1 NYTGSLRSHNIVST
15 TGELA
20 NCRSTPD
27 LRNCRAQRNQP
38 TTLNHVTPRLSSRG
52 VHGGSQNLFPFCHSN
67 RRVVAE
73 IRRRPHSGTPAAEGP
88 TSPKHVRI
96 PLTNTSDG
104 LELTCRFQGEQC
116 RRRKI
121 RCSGGQPCVYCQDR
135 APRDCL
141 YRVKNRDRPRKVT
154 AEHRQPSPAQENAS
168 SVNDIESTPF
178 ARCLCHITRLM
189 RFHFF
194 TSHQSSINVKRN
206 YKDSDRFPQEE
217 LDRGLTAVHH
227 PGMEDSTQLFYGPTS
242 NFAFIQQIHRGVL
255 LKAAEKQASN
265 VLDQFVQRSIFFGT
279 PSRIDLTTGS
289 VNDVSYPDAL
299 ALITNYNTTTHNLLP
314 FFAEG
319 ELEQLVRELYSVE
332 PLSAQP
338 SQKRA
343 ITLAV
348 LALGALS
355 TPRTS
360 VAEAFYAQAKVCAAP
375 FEDAVTLT
383 MIQFSLL
390 CADYQCN
397 LGRPNSTYMQ
407 LGAACRR
414 AFAFGLHKEG
424 ATSRLREDEFKKRRV
439 TMWCLYFYERHSS
452 LQIAD
457 ISSGP
462 LDDQSLVSCLARMAN
477 IVERDVGSMYEGGPH
492 TLQELYHAADKA
504 HHNLREFGET
514 LRIGS
519 RNMFPSLPPACDNIA
534 TLQFHNLYY
543 LSVLLIFRP
552 FLIAE
557 SALRTKSS
565 SAPGEMWLRQAC
577 RCAIDAAQDYLVFAS
592 GLLKSSDICKRPR
605 YTTFFIE
612 SSCAVLLHDVLSHPS
627 KYAYHLEYIQLA
639 TETLESMVHDDP
651 VLNAQRSIR
660 RILQAVERA
669 ISAPSLSSSE
679 TNPSE
684 PASST
689 ATNPQPTSNP
699 SGAVFPNPYGHGT
712 SVQFPSLQ
720 PQAHP
725 TSEDL
730 IYLSDR
736 STSAGIYGNVNAM
749 ATQQG
754 GGGSQAAM
762 QNPSASAAATGAGV
776 GVGAGAAGVAAA
788 PDAQNF
794 FDFDVLATDLYSF
807 FPLDLS
813 AQGI

>member
-1 NYTGSLRSHNIVST
+1 MTLPVVDERSRIRI
-15 TGELA
+15 GL
-20 NCRSTPD
+20 
-27 LRNCRAQRNQP
+27 LKQ
-38 TTLNHVTPRLSSRG
+38 SR
-52 VHGGSQNLFPFCHSN
+52 
-67 RRVVAE
+67 
-73 IRRRPHSGTPAAEGP
+73 
-88 TSPKHVRI
+88 
-96 PLTNTSDG
+96 
-104 LELTCRFQGEQC
+104 
-116 RRRKI
+116 
-121 RCSGGQPCVYCQDR
+121 
-135 APRDCL
+135 
-141 YRVKNRDRPRKVT
+141 
-154 AEHRQPSPAQENAS
+154 
-168 SVNDIESTPF
+168 
-178 ARCLCHITRLM
+178 
-189 RFHFF
+189 FF
-194 TSHQSSINVKRN
+194 TSHQSSINVKRD

-289 VNDVSYPDAL
+289 LNDVSYADAL

-397 LGRPNSTYMQ
+397 LGRPNSAYMQ

-439 TMWCLYFYERHSS
+439 TMWCLYFYERWIALSLGRKSS

-543 LSVLLIFRP
+543 LSILLIFRP

-699 SGAVFPNPYGHGT
+699 LGPSFPNPYGLGT

-749 ATQQG
+749 AAQQG
-754 GGGSQAAM
+754 GGGSQATM
-762 QNPSASAAATGAGV
+762 PNPSSSAAAAGTGA
-776 GVGAGAAGVAAA
+776 GVGAGAAGGIAA

>member
-1 NYTGSLRSHNIVST
+1 MLLVTMVKSQMAV
-15 TGELA
+15 
-20 NCRSTPD
+20 
-27 LRNCRAQRNQP
+27 QP
-38 TTLNHVTPRLSSRG
+38 RIYGIAALSATLNHVNPRLSSRG

-67 RRVVAE
+67 RRIVAE
-73 IRRRPHSGTPAAEGP
+73 IRRRLHSGTPAAEGP

-104 LELTCRFQGEQC
+104 LELTCCFQGEQC

-168 SVNDIESTPF
+168 SSSRREKQDTDRPS
-178 ARCLCHITRLM
+178 
-189 RFHFF
+189 HFF
-194 TSHQSSINVKRN
+194 TSHKSSINVKRD
-206 YKDSDRFPQEE
+206 YKDADHFSQEE

-255 LKAAEKQASN
+255 LKAAEKQASSSSKQTN
-265 VLDQFVQRSIFFGT
+265 EGKRAHSDVLDQFVQRSIFFGT

-289 VNDVSYPDAL
+289 LNDVSYPDAL
-299 ALITNYNTTTHNLLP
+299 ALTTNYNTTTHNLLP

-348 LALGALS
+348 LGLGALS

-360 VAEAFYAQAKVCAAP
+360 VAEALYAQAKVCAAP

-397 LGRPNSTYMQ
+397 LGRPNSAYMQ

-439 TMWCLYFYERHSS
+439 TMWCLYFYERH
-452 LQIAD
+452 IAD

-519 RNMFPSLPPACDNIA
+519 RN
-534 TLQFHNLYY
+534 
-543 LSVLLIFRP
+543 
-552 FLIAE
+552 
-557 SALRTKSS
+557 
-565 SAPGEMWLRQAC
+565 
-577 RCAIDAAQDYLVFAS
+577 
-592 GLLKSSDICKRPR
+592 
-605 YTTFFIE
+605 
-612 SSCAVLLHDVLSHPS
+612 
-627 KYAYHLEYIQLA
+627 
-639 TETLESMVHDDP
+639 
-651 VLNAQRSIR
+651 
-660 RILQAVERA
+660 
-669 ISAPSLSSSE
+669 
-679 TNPSE
+679 
-684 PASST
+684 
-689 ATNPQPTSNP
+689 
-699 SGAVFPNPYGHGT
+699 
-712 SVQFPSLQ
+712 
-720 PQAHP
+720 
-725 TSEDL
+725 
-730 IYLSDR
+730 
-736 STSAGIYGNVNAM
+736 
-749 ATQQG
+749 
-754 GGGSQAAM
+754 
-762 QNPSASAAATGAGV
+762 
-776 GVGAGAAGVAAA
+776 
-788 PDAQNF
+788 
-794 FDFDVLATDLYSF
+794 
-807 FPLDLS
+807 
-813 AQGI
+813 

>member
-1 NYTGSLRSHNIVST
+1 MQTYSRLAFSLSV
-15 TGELA
+15 
-20 NCRSTPD
+20 
-27 LRNCRAQRNQP
+27 
-38 TTLNHVTPRLSSRG
+38 
-52 VHGGSQNLFPFCHSN
+52 F
-67 RRVVAE
+67 
-73 IRRRPHSGTPAAEGP
+73 PAAGEP
-88 TSPKHVRI
+88 TSPKHVRNPHPNI
-96 PLTNTSDG
+96 SDG
-104 LELTCRFQGEQC
+104 SELTCCFQGEQC

-154 AEHRQPSPAQENAS
+154 AEQRQSSPAQENAS
-168 SVNDIESTPF
+168 S
-178 ARCLCHITRLM
+178 
-189 RFHFF
+189 
-194 TSHQSSINVKRN
+194 SSRRENQN
-206 YKDSDRFPQEE
+206 TDRPEE

-242 NFAFIQQIHRGVL
+242 NFAFIQQIHRGL
-255 LKAAEKQASN
+255 RRSKLPTPPSRPTKD

-279 PSRIDLTTGS
+279 PSRIDLTKGS
-289 VNDVSYPDAL
+289 LNDISYPDAL
-299 ALITNYNTTTHNLLP
+299 ALVTNYNTTTHNLLP

-319 ELEQLVRELYSVE
+319 ELEHLVRELYSVE

-383 MIQFSLL
+383 MIQFSLI

-397 LGRPNSTYMQ
+397 LGRPNSAYMQ

-439 TMWCLYFYERHSS
+439 TMWCLYFYERWIALSLGRKSS

-462 LDDQSLVSCLARMAN
+462 LEDQSLVACLSRMAN

-492 TLQELYHAADKA
+492 TLQELYNAADKA

-519 RNMFPSLPPACDNIA
+519 RNMFPSLPPAVDNIA

-543 LSVLLIFRP
+543 LSILLIFRP

-639 TETLESMVHDDP
+639 IETLESMLHDDP

-669 ISAPSLSSSE
+669 ISAPSLPASSSSE
-679 TNPSE
+679 TNPSSE
-684 PASST
+684 PSSSST
-689 ATNPQPTSNP
+689 TNPHPPSTNP
-699 SGAVFPNPYGHGT
+699 SAPVLPNPYGHGT

-736 STSAGIYGNVNAM
+736 STSAGMHGNVNAM
-749 ATQQG
+749 AAQQS
-754 GGGSQAAM
+754 GGGSQPTM
-762 QNPSASAAATGAGV
+762 PNPSSSSAAGTGTGAGV
-776 GVGAGAAGVAAA
+776 GAGVNAAAAGGIAGA

-794 FDFDVLATDLYSF
+794 FDFDVLATDLFSF

-813 AQGI
+813 AQQGI

>member
-1 NYTGSLRSHNIVST
+1 MRQSSGRGANISK
-15 TGELA
+15 A
-20 NCRSTPD
+20 C
-27 LRNCRAQRNQP
+27 
-38 TTLNHVTPRLSSRG
+38 
-52 VHGGSQNLFPFCHSN
+52 
-67 RRVVAE
+67 
-73 IRRRPHSGTPAAEGP
+73 
-88 TSPKHVRI
+88 
-96 PLTNTSDG
+96 
-104 LELTCRFQGEQC
+104 EQC

-154 AEHRQPSPAQENAS
+154 AEQRQSSPAQENAS
-168 SVNDIESTPF
+168 S
-178 ARCLCHITRLM
+178 
-189 RFHFF
+189 
-194 TSHQSSINVKRN
+194 SSRREDQNT
-206 YKDSDRFPQEE
+206 DRPEE

-265 VLDQFVQRSIFFGT
+265 SSKQ
-279 PSRIDLTTGS
+279 
-289 VNDVSYPDAL
+289 
-299 ALITNYNTTTHNLLP
+299 TN
-314 FFAEG
+314 EG
-319 ELEQLVRELYSVE
+319 VE

-397 LGRPNSTYMQ
+397 LGRPNSAYMQ

-439 TMWCLYFYERHSS
+439 TMWCLYFYERWIALSLGRKSS

-462 LDDQSLVSCLARMAN
+462 LEDQSLVACLARMAN

-492 TLQELYHAADKA
+492 TLQELYNAADKA

-519 RNMFPSLPPACDNIA
+519 RNMFPSLPPASDNIA

-543 LSVLLIFRP
+543 LSILLIFRP

-639 TETLESMVHDDP
+639 TETLESMLHDDP

-669 ISAPSLSSSE
+669 ISAPSLPASSSSE
-679 TNPSE
+679 TNPSSE
-684 PASST
+684 PSSSST
-689 ATNPQPTSNP
+689 ANPHPPSTNPSAP
-699 SGAVFPNPYGHGT
+699 GFPNPYGYGT

-736 STSAGIYGNVNAM
+736 STSAGLHGNVNAM
-749 ATQQG
+749 AAQQGSG
-754 GGGSQAAM
+754 GGGSQPAM
-762 QNPSASAAATGAGV
+762 PNPSSSSAGTGAVAGV
-776 GVGAGAAGVAAA
+776 GGGVNTAAAAAGGIAGA

-794 FDFDVLATDLYSF
+794 FDFDVLATDLFSF

-813 AQGI
+813 AQQGI

>member
-1 NYTGSLRSHNIVST
+1 MHPPVVDERIRIRIGLFIEGYYSKPRRSK
-15 TGELA
+15 
-20 NCRSTPD
+20 P
-27 LRNCRAQRNQP
+27 P
-38 TTLNHVTPRLSSRG
+38 
-52 VHGGSQNLFPFCHSN
+52 
-67 RRVVAE
+67 
-73 IRRRPHSGTPAAEGP
+73 IRRSRPT
-88 TSPKHVRI
+88 
-96 PLTNTSDG
+96 
-104 LELTCRFQGEQC
+104 
-116 RRRKI
+116 
-121 RCSGGQPCVYCQDR
+121 
-135 APRDCL
+135 
-141 YRVKNRDRPRKVT
+141 
-154 AEHRQPSPAQENAS
+154 
-168 SVNDIESTPF
+168 
-178 ARCLCHITRLM
+178 
-189 RFHFF
+189 
-194 TSHQSSINVKRN
+194 
-206 YKDSDRFPQEE
+206 KD
-217 LDRGLTAVHH
+217 
-227 PGMEDSTQLFYGPTS
+227 
-242 NFAFIQQIHRGVL
+242 
-255 LKAAEKQASN
+255 

-279 PSRIDLTTGS
+279 PSRIDLTKGS
-289 VNDVSYPDAL
+289 LNDISYPDAL
-299 ALITNYNTTTHNLLP
+299 ALVTNYNTTTHNLLP

-397 LGRPNSTYMQ
+397 LGRPNSAYMQ

-439 TMWCLYFYERHSS
+439 TMWCLYFYERWIALSLGRKSS

-462 LDDQSLVSCLARMAN
+462 LEDQSLVACLARMAN

-519 RNMFPSLPPACDNIA
+519 RNMFPSLPPASDNIA

-543 LSVLLIFRP
+543 LSILLIFRP

-639 TETLESMVHDDP
+639 TETLESMLHDDP

-669 ISAPSLSSSE
+669 ISAPSLPASSSSE
-679 TNPSE
+679 TNPSSE
-684 PASST
+684 PSSSST
-689 ATNPQPTSNP
+689 ANPQPPPTDP
-699 SGAVFPNPYGHGT
+699 SAPVLPNPYGHGT

-720 PQAHP
+720 PQAHA

-736 STSAGIYGNVNAM
+736 STSAGMHGNVNAM
-749 ATQQG
+749 AAQQS
-754 GGGSQAAM
+754 GGGSQPAM
-762 QNPSASAAATGAGV
+762 PNSSTSSAATGTGNGAA
-776 GVGAGAAGVAAA
+776 GVGAGVNAAAAGGIAAA

-794 FDFDVLATDLYSF
+794 FDFDVLATDLFSF

-813 AQGI
+813 AQQGI

>member
-1 NYTGSLRSHNIVST
+1 
-15 TGELA
+15 
-20 NCRSTPD
+20 
-27 LRNCRAQRNQP
+27 
-38 TTLNHVTPRLSSRG
+38 
-52 VHGGSQNLFPFCHSN
+52 
-67 RRVVAE
+67 
-73 IRRRPHSGTPAAEGP
+73 
-88 TSPKHVRI
+88 
-96 PLTNTSDG
+96 
-104 LELTCRFQGEQC
+104 
-116 RRRKI
+116 
-121 RCSGGQPCVYCQDR
+121 
-135 APRDCL
+135 
-141 YRVKNRDRPRKVT
+141 
-154 AEHRQPSPAQENAS
+154 
-168 SVNDIESTPF
+168 
-178 ARCLCHITRLM
+178 
-189 RFHFF
+189 
-194 TSHQSSINVKRN
+194 
-206 YKDSDRFPQEE
+206 
-217 LDRGLTAVHH
+217 
-227 PGMEDSTQLFYGPTS
+227 MEDSTQLFYGPTS

-265 VLDQFVQRSIFFGT
+265 SSKQTNEGKRVISSSCDVLDQFVQRSIFFGT
-279 PSRIDLTTGS
+279 PSRIDLTNGS
-289 VNDVSYPDAL
+289 LNDISYPDAL
-299 ALITNYNTTTHNLLP
+299 ALVTNYNTTTHNLLP

-397 LGRPNSTYMQ
+397 LGRPNSAYMQ

-439 TMWCLYFYERHSS
+439 TMWCLYFYERWIALSLGRKSS

-462 LDDQSLVSCLARMAN
+462 LEDQSLVACLARMAN

-492 TLQELYHAADKA
+492 TLQELYNAADKA

-519 RNMFPSLPPACDNIA
+519 RNMFPSLPPASDNIA

-543 LSVLLIFRP
+543 LSILLIFRP

-639 TETLESMVHDDP
+639 TETLESMLHDDP

-669 ISAPSLSSSE
+669 ISAPSLPASSSSE
-679 TNPSE
+679 TNPSSE
-684 PASST
+684 PSSST
-689 ATNPQPTSNP
+689 ANPHPPSTNPSAP
-699 SGAVFPNPYGHGT
+699 GLPNPYGHGT

-736 STSAGIYGNVNAM
+736 STSAGLHGNVNAM
-749 ATQQG
+749 AAQQG
-754 GGGSQAAM
+754 GGPQQAM
-762 QNPSASAAATGAGV
+762 PNPSSSSAGTGTGTGAGA
-776 GVGAGAAGVAAA
+776 GVSTGVNPAAAAAAAGMAGA

-794 FDFDVLATDLYSF
+794 FDFDVLATDLFSF

-813 AQGI
+813 AQQGI

>member
-1 NYTGSLRSHNIVST
+1 ILVTLVNSQIAVRPRIYGIAALSAADNSESCDPTDFKPRSLAHRD
-15 TGELA
+15 A
-20 NCRSTPD
+20 
-27 LRNCRAQRNQP
+27 
-38 TTLNHVTPRLSSRG
+38 
-52 VHGGSQNLFPFCHSN
+52 NLFPSGLPLK
-67 RRVVAE
+67 RIVAE
-73 IRRRPHSGTPAAEGP
+73 IRRGPESGTSP
-88 TSPKHVRI
+88 TLGNATVQRQRSQHLQSMCGILFHASRPMI
-96 PLTNTSDG
+96 LADFLLS
-104 LELTCRFQGEQC
+104 
-116 RRRKI
+116 
-121 RCSGGQPCVYCQDR
+121 
-135 APRDCL
+135 RDCL

-154 AEHRQPSPAQENAS
+154 AEQRQSSPAQENAS
-168 SVNDIESTPF
+168 S
-178 ARCLCHITRLM
+178 
-189 RFHFF
+189 
-194 TSHQSSINVKRN
+194 SSRRENQN
-206 YKDSDRFPQEE
+206 TDRPEE

-265 VLDQFVQRSIFFGT
+265 SSKQ
-279 PSRIDLTTGS
+279 
-289 VNDVSYPDAL
+289 
-299 ALITNYNTTTHNLLP
+299 TN
-314 FFAEG
+314 EG
-319 ELEQLVRELYSVE
+319 
-332 PLSAQP
+332 
-338 SQKRA
+338 
-343 ITLAV
+343 
-348 LALGALS
+348 
-355 TPRTS
+355 

-397 LGRPNSTYMQ
+397 LGRPNSAYMQ

-439 TMWCLYFYERHSS
+439 TMWCLYFYERWIALSLGRKSS

-462 LDDQSLVSCLARMAN
+462 LEDQSLVACLARMAN

-519 RNMFPSLPPACDNIA
+519 RNMFPSLPPASDNIA

-543 LSVLLIFRP
+543 LSILLIFRP

-639 TETLESMVHDDP
+639 TETLESMLHDDP

-669 ISAPSLSSSE
+669 ISAPSLPASSSSE
-679 TNPSE
+679 TNPSSE
-684 PASST
+684 PSSSST
-689 ATNPQPTSNP
+689 ANPQPPPPDP
-699 SGAVFPNPYGHGT
+699 SAPVLPNPYGHGT

-720 PQAHP
+720 PQAHA

-736 STSAGIYGNVNAM
+736 
-749 ATQQG
+749 
-754 GGGSQAAM
+754 
-762 QNPSASAAATGAGV
+762 
-776 GVGAGAAGVAAA
+776 
-788 PDAQNF
+788 
-794 FDFDVLATDLYSF
+794 
-807 FPLDLS
+807 
-813 AQGI
+813 

>member
-1 NYTGSLRSHNIVST
+1 MTSCNE
-15 TGELA
+15 ELVA
-20 NCRSTPD
+20 
-27 LRNCRAQRNQP
+27 LA
-38 TTLNHVTPRLSSRG
+38 HILSSVTLVNSQIAVQPRIYG
-52 VHGGSQNLFPFCHSN
+52 IAAPFAASDSESRDPTDFKPRNLAHGESKFIPVLPSQQV
-67 RRVVAE
+67 RR
-73 IRRRPHSGTPAAEGP
+73 SGNTEETSLGLASYTRKCDSPVAEGP
-88 TSPKHVRI
+88 TFPKH
-96 PLTNTSDG
+96 
-104 LELTCRFQGEQC
+104 QC

-154 AEHRQPSPAQENAS
+154 AEHRQSSPAQENAS
-168 SVNDIESTPF
+168 SGGRRENQNT
-178 ARCLCHITRLM
+178 
-189 RFHFF
+189 
-194 TSHQSSINVKRN
+194 
-206 YKDSDRFPQEE
+206 DRPEE
-217 LDRGLTAVHH
+217 LDRSLTAVHH

-279 PSRIDLTTGS
+279 PSRIDLTSGS
-289 VNDVSYPDAL
+289 LNDVSYPDAL

-383 MIQFSLL
+383 MIHFSLL

-397 LGRPNSTYMQ
+397 LGRPNSAYMQ

-439 TMWCLYFYERHSS
+439 TMWCLYFYERWIALSLGRKSS
-452 LQIAD
+452 LQIVD

-477 IVERDVGSMYEGGPH
+477 IVERDVGSMYDGGPH

-504 HHNLREFGET
+504 HHNLRELGET

-519 RNMFPSLPPACDNIA
+519 RNMFPSLPPASDNIA

-543 LSVLLIFRP
+543 LSILLIFRP

-639 TETLESMVHDDP
+639 TDTLESMVHDDP

-669 ISAPSLSSSE
+669 ISAPSLPTSE

-689 ATNPQPTSNP
+689 ANPHPTSNP
-699 SGAVFPNPYGHGT
+699 SGQAFPNPYGHGT

-749 ATQQG
+749 AAQQ

-762 QNPSASAAATGAGV
+762 QNPSSSGTGGPGAGV
-776 GVGAGAAGVAAA
+776 GVGAGGAAGVAA

>member
-1 NYTGSLRSHNIVST
+1 M
-15 TGELA
+15 
-20 NCRSTPD
+20 P
-27 LRNCRAQRNQP
+27 
-38 TTLNHVTPRLSSRG
+38 
-52 VHGGSQNLFPFCHSN
+52 
-67 RRVVAE
+67 
-73 IRRRPHSGTPAAEGP
+73 
-88 TSPKHVRI
+88 
-96 PLTNTSDG
+96 
-104 LELTCRFQGEQC
+104 
-116 RRRKI
+116 
-121 RCSGGQPCVYCQDR
+121 
-135 APRDCL
+135 
-141 YRVKNRDRPRKVT
+141 
-154 AEHRQPSPAQENAS
+154 
-168 SVNDIESTPF
+168 
-178 ARCLCHITRLM
+178 
-189 RFHFF
+189 
-194 TSHQSSINVKRN
+194 
-206 YKDSDRFPQEE
+206 
-217 LDRGLTAVHH
+217 
-227 PGMEDSTQLFYGPTS
+227 
-242 NFAFIQQIHRGVL
+242 
-255 LKAAEKQASN
+255 SN

-279 PSRIDLTTGS
+279 PSRIDLTNGS
-289 VNDVSYPDAL
+289 LNDISYPDAL
-299 ALITNYNTTTHNLLP
+299 ALVTNYNTTTHNLLP

-319 ELEQLVRELYSVE
+319 ELEQSVRELYSVE

-397 LGRPNSTYMQ
+397 LGRPNSAYMQ

-439 TMWCLYFYERHSS
+439 TMWCLYFYERWISLSLGRKSS

-462 LDDQSLVSCLARMAN
+462 LEDQSLVACLSRMAN

-519 RNMFPSLPPACDNIA
+519 RNMFPSLPTAVDNIA

-543 LSVLLIFRP
+543 LSILLIFRP

-592 GLLKSSDICKRPR
+592 GLLKSSDICKVGDSSTYLMRYPITTNHSIQQRPR

-639 TETLESMVHDDP
+639 TETLESMLHDDP

-669 ISAPSLSSSE
+669 ISAPSLTASSSSE
-679 TNPSE
+679 ANPSSEPSSSSSTANPHPPSTNPSA
-684 PASST
+684 P
-689 ATNPQPTSNP
+689 
-699 SGAVFPNPYGHGT
+699 GFPNPYGHGT

-736 STSAGIYGNVNAM
+736 STSAGLHGNVHAM
-749 ATQQG
+749 AAQQG
-754 GGGSQAAM
+754 GGPQQAM
-762 QNPSASAAATGAGV
+762 PNPSSSSAGTGTGAGAGVSTGVNSAAAA
-776 GVGAGAAGVAAA
+776 AAGMAGA

-794 FDFDVLATDLYSF
+794 FDFDVLATDLFSF

-813 AQGI
+813 AQQGI